1 MGRLLPQVKSN
12 IVGKNDM
19 KENSRTIPLFL
30 IVVAAT
36 VAVMIGCTRH
46 RDRFWP
52 DSQAGMLQF
61 TDPVM
66 MSGDENRI
74 VSLQFIDAPDGPRA
88 IRRLTHE
95 FQVGDVVTAG
105 VFVPIVGDYHEGGGW
120 VFSGRKYHGKFGVAG
135 DVKKVTSS
143 NPEVVSAMVNQTGRL
158 DLSALAPGTST
169 ITVSAV
175 MSRQYADR
183 YRSADQSVF
192 EDQVLV
198 KVRRIR

>member
-1 MGRLLPQVKSN
+1 MLPQVKLN

-19 KENSRTIPLFL
+19 EEHSRTVPLFL

-36 VAVMIGCTRH
+36 VAVMIGCTCH

-52 DSQAGMLQF
+52 DTQAGMFQF
-61 TDPVM
+61 TDPVVVP
-66 MSGDENRI
+66 GDEERL
-74 VSLQFIDAPDGPRA
+74 VSLEFIDAPDGPRA

-95 FQVGDVVTAG
+95 FHVGDVVTVG

-120 VFSGRKYHGKFGVAG
+120 VFSGRKYHGKVGVAG

-143 NPEVVSAMVNQTGRL
+143 DPEVVSATVNQTGRL
-158 DLSALAPGTST
+158 ELSALAPGTST
-169 ITVSAV
+169 ISVSAV
-175 MSRQYADR
+175 MSRRYADR
-183 YRSADQSVF
+183 YRNGDKSVF

-198 KVRRIR
+198 EVRRIR